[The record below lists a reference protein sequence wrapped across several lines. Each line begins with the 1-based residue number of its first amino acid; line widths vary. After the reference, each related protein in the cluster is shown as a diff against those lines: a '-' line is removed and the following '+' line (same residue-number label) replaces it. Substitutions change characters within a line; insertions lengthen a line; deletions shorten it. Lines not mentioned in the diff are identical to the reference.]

1 MLKYIKVK
9 NFLSFKDETEINFES
24 SNYGWK
30 SENIFNIKSLWK
42 KTTFSKSML
51 IYWANSSWKSN
62 ILKTINLIQF
72 VATSIDN
79 KKLKFLLFPFLLD
92 SKSQLEPIFWEICFF
107 IDNKE
112 FIYNFEIFEDKFL
125 SENLIEV
132 KTKWNVFLYQRKL
145 QKIKS
150 DKSFEK
156 EAKKW
161 LEKMKEDVSFF
172 AVLSQWNWILNKK
185 PIDYF
190 FSKLNIIFDNN
201 IWPGL
206 TIWLLDLVKSDENKK
221 IVIEFL
227 KCADINISDLKIT
240 KKQLP
245 QELLDRLIDAPK
257 ELINDLSIKIEF
269 WHNINNSDEKMYLPI
284 QNESDW
290 TQKLFYILWPI
301 IDSILNER
309 ILFIDEIETN
319 LHPHIL
325 RNLFKLIH
333 TKIDKKY
340 QFIFTTHN
348 VELMDLSMFKKEQ
361 IWIVSK
367 NKENISSFYT
377 LYDFNDIP
385 LRSENDIRKLYNL
398 WTLWWVPS
406 VGDFSILLDDIKL
419 WEKSWNDENLD

>member
-1 MLKYIKVK
+1 MLKYIKIR
-9 NFLSFKDETEINFES
+9 NFLSFKEEKEINFES

-30 SENIFNIKSLWK
+30 SENVFNIKSLWK

-62 ILKTINLIQF
+62 ILKAIDLIKF
-72 VATSIDN
+72 IATSTDN
-79 KKLKFLLFPFLLD
+79 KKLSFILSPFLLD
-92 SKSQLEPIFWEICFF
+92 CKSQEKTIFLEICFF
-107 IDNKE
+107 IENKE
-112 FIYNFEIFEDKFL
+112 YIYNFELFDNKFV

-132 KTKWNVFLYQRKL
+132 KTKWKVSLYERKL
-145 QKIKS
+145 QKMKF
-150 DKSFEK
+150 DKSFVK
-156 EAKKW
+156 ESKKW
-161 LEKMKEDVSFF
+161 FEKMKEDVSFF

-185 PIDYF
+185 PIDHF
-190 FSKLNIIFDNN
+190 FSKLNIIFDND

-227 KCADINISDLKIT
+227 RCADINISDIKIT
-240 KKQLP
+240 KKILP

-257 ELINDLSIKIEF
+257 EFINDLSIKIEF
-269 WHNINNSDEKMYLPI
+269 WHKRSDSDEIIYLPI
-284 QNESDW
+284 ESESDG

-325 RNLFKLIH
+325 KNLFKLIH

-348 VELMDLSMFKKEQ
+348 IELMDLSMFKKEQ

-367 NKENISSFYT
+367 NKENFSNFYT
-377 LYDFNDIP
+377 LYDFDDIP
-385 LRSENDIRKLYNL
+385 LRSEKDIRKLYNL
-398 WTLWWVPS
+398 WSLWWVPS

-419 WEKSWNDENLD
+419 NEEKTEMMNN